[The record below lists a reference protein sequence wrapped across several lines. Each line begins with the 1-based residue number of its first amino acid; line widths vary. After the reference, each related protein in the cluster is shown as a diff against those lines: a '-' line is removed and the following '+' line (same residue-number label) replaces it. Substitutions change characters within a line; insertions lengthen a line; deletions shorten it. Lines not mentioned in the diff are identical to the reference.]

1 MLDSH
6 YYRHESKV
14 VAVTKETEKTI
25 SPDKVTEMY
34 DAVRE
39 QALKDIVASLRVE
52 ENILNGIVVQFADAY
67 DTASSKIYTRFILN
81 GEEHIDHHEISTR
94 EALDN
99 SRLYRELDQHYT
111 RVVQRVLFRD
121 VAQHFT
127 QAFAP
132 RLTKNLV

>member
-52 ENILNGIVVQFADAY
+52 ENILNGIVVQFASK
-67 DTASSKIYTRFILN
+67 TA
-81 GEEHIDHHEISTR
+81 
-94 EALDN
+94 
-99 SRLYRELDQHYT
+99 
-111 RVVQRVLFRD
+111 VRD
-121 VAQHFT
+121 VVPCPRCGSHDTTETSHFGST
-127 QAFAP
+127 ACKSLYKCLSCLEPFDYFKP
-132 RLTKNLV
+132 Y